1 MCVIPVI
8 NREDYTVSVEKHA
21 NALWIHCDVRRF
33 TKDTLK
39 DMNKTWPMFINLID
53 SDLYVLRSSS
63 NQVPSINFIS
73 KYGFFK
79 FKDILDKQGNHKEIW
94 KRNKDGRR
102 SQ

>member
-39 DMNKTWPMFINLID
+39 DMNKTWPMFIDLIGT
-53 SDLYVLRSSS
+53 DLYVLRD
-63 NQVPSINFIS
+63 NAINVPSKNFIS

-79 FKDILDKQGNHKEIW
+79 LKDILDKQGNHKEIW
-94 KRNKDGRR
+94 KRNKDGRC
-102 SQ
+102 SF